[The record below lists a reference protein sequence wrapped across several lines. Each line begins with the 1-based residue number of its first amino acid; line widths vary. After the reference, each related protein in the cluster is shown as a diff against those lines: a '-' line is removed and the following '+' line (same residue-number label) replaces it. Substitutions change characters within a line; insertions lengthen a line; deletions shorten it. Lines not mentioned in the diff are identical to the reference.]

1 MKMTLKK
8 LATLS
13 ALAALVLGTPG
24 TSVAEDYE
32 LQGRWYGGVDVGVME
47 PLNALDRYVTTGGAV
62 SPFVGYKFFD
72 DKDLQLNLGVEG
84 QAQFIGGGAD
94 ACNGCVRGRND
105 NDMFAIGYLAGPR
118 MSLPV
123 GPIEMYGK
131 FLGGGMSGIAS
142 GPSAISDTSGGF
154 LAGGGLN
161 YNINENVGLGLFA
174 NWNRQYQRVHGVGDV
189 RFVTTGLELLVQESL
204 PAPPAPVAQVP
215 PPPPAAPPMKK
226 KIVLRGVNFDFDKS
240 FIRPVD
246 EPILEE
252 ACKILKAEPNID
264 VSCEGHT
271 DLVGTEAYNM
281 ALSQRR
287 ANAVRNWFTSSKCGL
302 PASRLTAKGF
312 GESNPV
318 ENTTGPSLQNRRTE
332 LIVTN

>member
-1 MKMTLKK
+1 
-8 LATLS
+8 
-13 ALAALVLGTPG
+13 
-24 TSVAEDYE
+24 
-32 LQGRWYGGVDVGVME
+32 
-47 PLNALDRYVTTGGAV
+47 
-62 SPFVGYKFFD
+62 
-72 DKDLQLNLGVEG
+72 
-84 QAQFIGGGAD
+84 
-94 ACNGCVRGRND
+94 
-105 NDMFAIGYLAGPR
+105 
-118 MSLPV
+118 
-123 GPIEMYGK
+123 
-131 FLGGGMSGIAS
+131 MSGIAS

-154 LAGGGLN
+154 LAGGGVN

-189 RFVTTGLELLVQESL
+189 RFVTTGVQLLVQESL

-215 PPPPAAPPMKK
+215 PPPPAAPPMRK

-240 FIRPVD
+240 YIRPVD